1 MLAEAG
7 VDDTMGVD
15 ADCDCNEAW
24 DCDELMDMAGAFPEL
39 VVCVV
44 EPDAA
49 VVLFCAAATAEY
61 RTGKG
66 GLR

>member
-39 VVCVV
+39 VVC